1 MFFPQRLVP
10 ASGNCPVYNTY
21 WYVFFLWEMLDA
33 RADYQKCRQEKE
45 LEKVK
50 KWWHV

>member
-10 ASGNCPVYNTY
+10 ASGNCPVYDTY

-33 RADYQKCRQEKE
+33 RADYQKCR
-45 LEKVK
+45 
-50 KWWHV
+50 